1 MASADDALLHHQI
14 NNVMMEESQHNLSSQ
29 TFKLY
34 SSTDV
39 STMLGH
45 AMRTPDAPT
54 GAPPPSVEQQEDE
67 PRAFFK
73 KSHTCGSLFA
83 KCGCDDRTPL
93 PNRANLSPEP
103 PPSPTTKRG
112 STPAIAT
119 IYPKPETKRLSNPE
133 INKTTNQQ
141 SNVIKANVYL
151 NHPEI
156 TFPIPVEV
164 PQDGARL
171 QTSIDH
177 AEIKKSNLDY
187 HKYNVLAYESSANKD
202 DEANK
207 FLSDFG
213 IFGNMGN
220 GVTAALRYFIV
231 FFFNNFIYLIKYVE
245 KSYRGFKIKTQIFY
259 QI

>member
-1 MASADDALLHHQI
+1 ML
-14 NNVMMEESQHNLSSQ
+14 EESQHIQNSQ
-29 TFKLY
+29 TYKLY
-34 SSTDV
+34 SNTDV
-39 STMLGH
+39 STMLGQ
-45 AMRTPDAPT
+45 AMRTPDALT
-54 GAPPPSVEQQEDE
+54 GASPTIEPQEDE

-133 INKTTNQQ
+133 INKSASQQ
-141 SNVIKANVYL
+141 PNVIKANVYL

-187 HKYNVLAYESSANKD
+187 HKYNVLAYESAANKD

-220 GVTAALRYFIV
+220 GVASVLRYVTFI
-231 FFFNNFIYLIKYVE
+231 FNNLIFLIKCV
-245 KSYRGFKIKTQIFY
+245 KKILSVF
-259 QI
+259 